1 MNYCKSNTD
10 IAGSSGEILK
20 RQAILFI
27 NTFSKQSLDVELCKV
42 SKGEEKEEVYSCNT
56 NNKI

>member
-1 MNYCKSNTD
+1 VVDGLLQIKD

-20 RQAILFI
+20 WQAV
-27 NTFSKQSLDVELCKV
+27 NTFSKQFLNVELCKV

-56 NNKI
+56 NSKI